1 MSEGNVEGVRSCSDA
16 LARGD
21 LEVARQLLDPAF
33 EFDVTR
39 TDLNPRVY
47 HGLEGVLELVSEWTS
62 TWEEYEFEVDELVKA
77 GEDRVVGLL
86 RERGRMKGSDSWVE
100 HVRGVVWTIR
110 AGKVLRYDE
119 YPTKQDAL
127 EAAGL
132 TE

>member
-1 MSEGNVEGVRSCSDA
+1 MSERNVEVVRSGADA

-21 LEVARQLLDPAF
+21 LDVAQQVLDPAF

-47 HGLEGVLELVSEWTS
+47 HGLDGLLELMSEWTS
-62 TWEEYEFEVDELVKA
+62 TWDDYAFEVAELVEA
-77 GEDRVVGLL
+77 GKDRVVGIV

-110 AGKVLRYDE
+110 AGRILRYDE
-119 YPTKQDAL
+119 YPTKHEAL

-132 TE
+132 QE

>member
-1 MSEGNVEGVRSCSDA
+1 MSQENVEVVREGAEA

-21 LEVARQLLDPAF
+21 LDGMREFLDPAV
-33 EFDVTR
+33 ELDVTR

-47 HGLEGVLELVSEWTS
+47 HGLEGLLELMSEWTS
-62 TWEEYEFEVDELVKA
+62 TWDEYEFEVADLVEA
-77 GEDRVVGLL
+77 AEDRVVGIL
-86 RERGRMKGSDSWVE
+86 RERGRMKDSESWVE

-119 YPTKQDAL
+119 YPTKSEAL

-132 TE
+132 RE